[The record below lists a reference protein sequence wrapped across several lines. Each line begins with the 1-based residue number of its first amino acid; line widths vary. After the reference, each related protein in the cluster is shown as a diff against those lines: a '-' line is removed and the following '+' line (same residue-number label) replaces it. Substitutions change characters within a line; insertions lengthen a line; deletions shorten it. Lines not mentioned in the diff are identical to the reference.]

1 MRDIQR
7 SIPKLSAALLAVVLP
22 VLAGCATPVTFQ
34 PTTGAEAETARPGR
48 TAKPGAR
55 DANLAG
61 GRCKNGPGE
70 PCACRDLRDFTPENP
85 PPDEG
90 HKRFEI
96 RLSAEGGSATLDS
109 PTLGHFAARD
119 TETCYYI
126 DVISGTTSDVVMN
139 AKETWPGKGMGPE
152 LSLSEY
158 GPKGPYWYRILD
170 VNCAGPN
177 RRCNRDAADA
187 WGADVK
193 TRKRGRVD
201 PCGSTV
207 ITHLGWDT
215 SGGTGDPEL
224 GLFRDFTVKF
234 TMEVKRF
241 ATQFRP
247 GSTECVPK

>member
-7 SIPKLSAALLAVVLP
+7 LTPKLTAALLA
-22 VLAGCATPVTFQ
+22 AATGCATPVTFQ